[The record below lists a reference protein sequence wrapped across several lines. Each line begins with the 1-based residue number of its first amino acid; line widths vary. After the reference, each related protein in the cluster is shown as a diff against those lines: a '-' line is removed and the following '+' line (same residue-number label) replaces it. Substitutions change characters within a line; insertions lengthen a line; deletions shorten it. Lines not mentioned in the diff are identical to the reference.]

1 MKKSIFITLIAFL
14 FCSSLS
20 LSAQEQK
27 EEKRKF
33 DKEAYQ
39 AKRNA
44 YITAEIGLTADEAG
58 DFIPLDNEFRQKMF
72 EIGREC
78 RRLWR
83 ENRSK
88 EKISDDN
95 YLKLIDCQID
105 SKLKEAQIEK
115 EYFEKFKKILS
126 PEKLYK
132 YQQADAKF
140 MKEFMKEGSHNNRHH
155 PSNKK

>member
-1 MKKSIFITLIAFL
+1 MKKNIFITLIAFL
-14 FCSSLS
+14 LCSSLN
-20 LSAQEQK
+20 LMAQEQ
-27 EEKRKF
+27 EKKKF

-72 EIGREC
+72 DIGREC
-78 RRLWR
+78 RRLGR
-83 ENRSK
+83 ESRSK
-88 EKISDDN
+88 EKLSDDD
-95 YLKLIDCQID
+95 YLKLVDCQID
-105 SKLKEAQIEK
+105 TKSKEAQIEK

-126 PEKLYK
+126 PEKLFK

-140 MKEFMKEGSHNNRHH
+140 MREFMREGSRNNRHG
-155 PSNKK
+155 SSDKK